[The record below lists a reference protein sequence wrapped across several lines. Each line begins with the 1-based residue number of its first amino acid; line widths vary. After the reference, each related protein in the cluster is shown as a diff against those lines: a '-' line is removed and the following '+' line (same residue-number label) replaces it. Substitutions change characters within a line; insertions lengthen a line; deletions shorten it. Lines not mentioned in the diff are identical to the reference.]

1 MSVDKDVDIE
11 FSARELLISLVFFTV
26 LSIQIVTLCLCCGNY
41 NRKLTITLGRS
52 YPILISEKLS
62 KEWVCNWKI
71 HIFRAFLSPYHP
83 YSFVD
88 IKFRNLRK
96 KIVFSWIRKF
106 VDPLQLIH
114 CLRKMYLV
122 IDVSWNP
129 SFVI

>member
-62 KEWVCNWKI
+62 KE
-71 HIFRAFLSPYHP
+71 
-83 YSFVD
+83 
-88 IKFRNLRK
+88 
-96 KIVFSWIRKF
+96 
-106 VDPLQLIH
+106 
-114 CLRKMYLV
+114 
-122 IDVSWNP
+122 
-129 SFVI
+129 